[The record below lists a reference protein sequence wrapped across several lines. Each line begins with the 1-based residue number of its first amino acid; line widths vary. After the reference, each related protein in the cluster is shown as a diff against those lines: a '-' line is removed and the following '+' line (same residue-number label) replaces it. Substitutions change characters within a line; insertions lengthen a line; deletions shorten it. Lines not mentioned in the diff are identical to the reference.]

1 MLSKK
6 KTNLITIVPIGI
18 AYSKVSPRFRGKVS
32 LCFGEPL
39 YINNYLGLSI
49 EEFNIMLYARMNAA
63 ENKAL
68 KDVGR

>member
-6 KTNLITIVPIGI
+6 KTNLITVVPIGI
-18 AYSKVSPRFRGKVS
+18 AYSEVFPRFRGKVS

-39 YINNYLGLSI
+39 YINNYLDLSI
-49 EEFNIMLYARMNAA
+49 EEFNIMLYERMNAA